1 MKYEAKT
8 MILFMGIQASGKTT
22 FYHSL
27 LEPLGYIHI
36 SLDIL
41 KTRHRERQL
50 VLECILAQQSFVV
63 DNTNPTKQERATYIS
78 TAKAS
83 GYRIIGMFFQSKL
96 RECISRNELR
106 DYRVPTLAIP
116 NCFNR
121 LEMPSFNEGFD
132 ELYFVSL
139 ADNKNF
145 NINKWKE

>member
-1 MKYEAKT
+1 MKYEEKT

-41 KTRHRERQL
+41 KTRHREKL
-50 VLECILAQQSFVV
+50 SILECVASQQSFVV
-63 DNTNPTKQERATYIS
+63 DNTNPTKQERASYIS

-83 GYRIIGMFFQSKL
+83 GYRVIGMFFQSKL

-106 DYRVPTLAIP
+106 NDKVPTLAIP
-116 NCFNR
+116 NCFKR
-121 LEMPSFNEGFD
+121 LEMPSFNEGYD

-139 ADNKNF
+139 ADNNDF
-145 NINKWKE
+145 NINNWIE